1 MRLFLIVLLT
11 MVTSLY
17 ANTYTVVTVMGKVMD
32 FKTKQPTSV
41 TIAFYDLNGKNVGRS
56 KSNSITGQYLVT
68 GLKPGEAYIIRIESV
83 DYMREEYEV
92 ILPNTSEHIE
102 IVKDFEAIPRSK

>member
-1 MRLFLIVLLT
+1 MRLFLIVFLT

-17 ANTYTVVTVMGKVMD
+17 ANTYTVVTVMGKVKD
-32 FKTKQPTSV
+32 YKTKQPTSV
-41 TIAFYDLNGKNVGRS
+41 TISFYDLDGKRVGWS
-56 KSNSITGQYLVT
+56 KSNSRTGSYLVT

-92 ILPNTSEHIE
+92 ILPKVTEHIE
-102 IVKDFEAIPRSK
+102 IVKDFEAIPR